1 MNEHNQNENFKRDI
15 EMRDIDHSHNNLKN
29 NFNDEEQIKV
39 KEDNLGDIVVDD
51 NIIEEILKD
60 KEKHIDFLSQ
70 QADINKAIDHLNAC
84 QVYKKDLFKNSEGN
98 YFFIKILSSVMI
110 VLIQFLQMIWILKH
124 LNMIFV
130 SILRNFLKLE
140 LEYICILCI

>member
-1 MNEHNQNENFKRDI
+1 MNEYNQNENFKRDM

-29 NFNDEEQIKV
+29 NINDEEQMKV

-51 NIIEEILKD
+51 AIIEEILKD

-70 QADINKAIDHLNAC
+70 QAEINKAIDHLNAC

-98 YFFIKILSSVMI
+98 HFF
-110 VLIQFLQMIWILKH
+110 
-124 LNMIFV
+124 
-130 SILRNFLKLE
+130 
-140 LEYICILCI
+140 Y

>member
-1 MNEHNQNENFKRDI
+1 MNEYNQNENFKRDM

-29 NFNDEEQIKV
+29 NIHDEEQIKV

-51 NIIEEILKD
+51 AIIEEILKD

-70 QADINKAIDHLNAC
+70 QAEINKAIDHLNAC

-98 YFFIKILSSVMI
+98 HFFIKILSSVTI
-110 VLIQFLQMIWILKH
+110 VLIQFLQKIWILKH

-130 SILRNFLKLE
+130 LILRNFQKSV